1 MKHSI
6 RRDGLVAGV
15 LGATA
20 VAVWFFVV
28 DLIRQH
34 PFYTPIGLGRGLLS
48 VLGPGKDDS
57 AVLLVIGYTVF
68 HYLAFIAVG
77 LFAAMIVHL
86 AEREP
91 SVLAGALILFVAT
104 EIGFYA
110 LSSVLAE
117 SPFFGTLS
125 WIQVSVGNLIA
136 AVVMGTYLWRTHP
149 ELKAELDF
157 ALGGTERR

>member
-6 RRDGLVAGV
+6 RRDGIIAGV

-28 DLIRQH
+28 DLIRQQ
-34 PFYTPIGLGRGLLS
+34 PFFTPIGLGRGLLS
-48 VLGPGKDDS
+48 ILGPGKDDS
-57 AVLLVIGYTVF
+57 AVVLVIGYTIF

-77 LFAAMIVHL
+77 LFVAMIVHL

-149 ELKAELDF
+149 ELKRELDF
-157 ALGGTERR
+157 ALGGSEQQ

>member
-1 MKHSI
+1 MRHTI
-6 RRDGLVAGV
+6 RRDGIVAGL

-20 VAVWFFVV
+20 VAVWFFIG
-28 DLIRQH
+28 DLVRQQ
-34 PFYTPIGLGRGLLS
+34 PFHTPIGLGRGLLS

-57 AVLLVIGYTVF
+57 AVVLVIGYTIF

-110 LSSVLAE
+110 LSAVLAE

-125 WIQVSVGNLIA
+125 WIRSRS
-136 AVVMGTYLWRTHP
+136 GT
-149 ELKAELDF
+149 
-157 ALGGTERR
+157 

>member
-1 MKHSI
+1 MRHTI
-6 RRDGLVAGV
+6 RRDGIVAGL

-20 VAVWFFVV
+20 VAVWFFVG
-28 DLIRQH
+28 DLIRQQ
-34 PFYTPIGLGRGLLS
+34 PFRTPIGLGRGLLS

-57 AVLLVIGYTVF
+57 AVVLVIGYTIF

-110 LSSVLAE
+110 LSAVLAE

-125 WIQVSVGNLIA
+125 WIQVSLGNLIA

-149 ELKAELDF
+149 ELKRELDF
-157 ALGGTERR
+157 ALGGSEGP

>member
-6 RRDGLVAGV
+6 RRDGIVAGL

-20 VAVWFFVV
+20 VAVWFFIV
-28 DLIRQH
+28 DLIRQR
-34 PFYTPIGLGRGLLS
+34 PFFTPIGLGRGLLS

-57 AVLLVIGYTVF
+57 AVLLVIGYTIF

-77 LFAAMIVHL
+77 LFVAMIVHL
-86 AEREP
+86 ARREP
-91 SVLAGALILFVAT
+91 SVLAGALILFVAI

-110 LSSVLAE
+110 MSAVLAE

-149 ELKAELDF
+149 ELKGELEF
-157 ALGGTERR
+157 ALGGTERP

>member
-1 MKHSI
+1 MRHTI
-6 RRDGLVAGV
+6 RRDGIVAGL

-20 VAVWFFVV
+20 VAVWFFVG
-28 DLIRQH
+28 DLIRQQ
-34 PFYTPIGLGRGLLS
+34 PFRTPIGLGRGLLS

-57 AVLLVIGYTVF
+57 AVVLVIGYTIF

-110 LSSVLAE
+110 LSAVLAE

-125 WIQVSVGNLIA
+125 WIQVSLGNLIA

-149 ELKAELDF
+149 ELKRELDF
-157 ALGGTERR
+157 SLGGSEGP